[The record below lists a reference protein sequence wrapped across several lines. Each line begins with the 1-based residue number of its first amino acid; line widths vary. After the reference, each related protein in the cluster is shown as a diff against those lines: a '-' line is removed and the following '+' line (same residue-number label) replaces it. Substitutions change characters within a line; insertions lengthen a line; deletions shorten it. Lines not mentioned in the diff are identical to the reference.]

1 MSNDHDMETRTLPL
15 SDPEPLLTGEMSSW
29 LKDSATN
36 RLDHWHHLLLSPHG
50 IESMR
55 PWFLNQ
61 LVYSGGSS
69 Q

>member
-15 SDPEPLLTGEMSSW
+15 SDPEPLLTGEISSW

-55 PWFLNQ
+55 P
-61 LVYSGGSS
+61 
-69 Q
+69 